1 MLDALLPPGAA
12 GGEAAAAGAQV
23 AIPQA
28 PRKAPVLPSNL
39 PAGAI
44 AVPTPEG
51 GFVTV
56 RETPKTIGQGDEA
69 IEVRRLTPEERAR
82 RRLRNN
88 LIVGGFC
95 LLVIVIVVVVLI
107 W

>member
-1 MLDALLPPGAA
+1 VPADAGQ
-12 GGEAAAAGAQV
+12 QV
-23 AIPQA
+23 ALPRA
-28 PRKAPVLPSNL
+28 PKKAPVVPANV

-44 AVPTPEG
+44 VVPTPDG

-56 RETPKTIGQGDEA
+56 QEKPKTIGYGDEEV
-69 IEVRRLTPEERAR
+69 EVRRVSPEEKAR

-88 LIVGGFC
+88 LIFGGFC
-95 LLVIVIVVVVLI
+95 LLIILAVVFFLL

>member
-1 MLDALLPPGAA
+1 M
-12 GGEAAAAGAQV
+12 
-23 AIPQA
+23 AIRQA
-28 PRKAPVLPSNL
+28 PKKAPVLPANL

-44 AVPTPEG
+44 AVPTPGG

-56 RETPKTIGQGDEA
+56 RETPKTIGEGDDA
-69 IEVRRLTPEERAR
+69 IEVRRLAPEEKAR

-95 LLVIVIVVVVLI
+95 LLVILIVVVVLI
-107 W
+107 WQ

>member
-1 MLDALLPPGAA
+1 M
-12 GGEAAAAGAQV
+12 
-23 AIPQA
+23 
-28 PRKAPVLPSNL
+28 PSNL

-56 RETPKTIGQGDEA
+56 RETPKTIGHGDDA
-69 IEVRRLTPEERAR
+69 IEVRRLSPEEKAR

-95 LLVIVIVVVVLI
+95 LAVIVIVVVVLI